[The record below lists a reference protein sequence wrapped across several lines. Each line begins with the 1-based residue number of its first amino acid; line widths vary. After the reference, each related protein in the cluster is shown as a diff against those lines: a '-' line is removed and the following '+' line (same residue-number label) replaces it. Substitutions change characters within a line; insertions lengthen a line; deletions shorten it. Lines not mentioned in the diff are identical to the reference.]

1 MIKRVVFLL
10 MMVLGAGL
18 LTACDT
24 AEERAQKHFE
34 KGMALLEAGDT
45 DRALVEFRN
54 VFKLNS
60 THRDARLTY
69 AQVEEKRGNISSAY
83 GQYLRLVEQYP
94 DDLDGQRA
102 LARLALAI
110 GNWDEVERHVAI
122 AKKLAPDDLDVQA
135 IELSLNYRNAV
146 LGRDTSAIR
155 TAAAA
160 AAALVEKKPDQM
172 NARRVVIDDF
182 VRGQDWRAA
191 LSAIDASLAVNE
203 NDQQM
208 HRLRL
213 AVLERLGRTD
223 EVETHLLEMVE
234 RFPDDESIN
243 RMLITWYVTRQQIAE
258 AESYLRGRVAQTPDS
273 VERQVQ
279 LVGFLAQYRGRD
291 AARDEIERVLAETDL
306 ATTLFRSMRAGL
318 DFDAG
323 QQDAAVSEMED
334 ILKEAEPSDE
344 TRGIKLAL
352 AKMLIRTGN
361 SVGARSKVEEVLA
374 EDPTNVG
381 ALKLKAGWLIDDDHT
396 GDAIVELRRALDQ
409 SPRDAEIMTLL
420 ARAYEREGN
429 HDLKNEMLA
438 LAVEASNS
446 APAEA
451 LRYAR
456 VLLSEGKQL
465 PAEDVLLAAL
475 RLQRDNPELL
485 IALGNVYVQ
494 MSDWPRADQVIDTL
508 TKLGTDIGQAG
519 ANELTARKL
528 AGQNRETELTDFL
541 GKLSEEDGGLG
552 VVAAI
557 VRNRLASGDVEGAR
571 EYINKQLADD
581 PENPALRFVAAT
593 VLMIDGQAEAAEAT
607 FRKLLDEDPK
617 RANVWMALYTLHRSR
632 GETKEAQLILDQGLE
647 ALPENTNL
655 NWLLAGEREA
665 QGDIEGAIAIYE
677 KLYERDSNSPVLAN
691 NLASL
696 ISSHYDDDENLERAI
711 TIARRLRGT
720 KVAAF
725 QDTYGWIT
733 YRLGNHE
740 EALEYLE
747 PAALGIPDDPMVHFH
762 LAMTYVALKRD
773 ADALAQLNKAVELIE
788 ASGKRPELLD
798 DVQAEITRAKSRLP
812 IDN

>member
-593 VLMIDGQAEAAEAT
+593 VLMIDGQAEAAEAM

-632 GETKEAQLILDQGLE
+632 GEAKEAQLILDQGLE

>member
-593 VLMIDGQAEAAEAT
+593 VLMIDGQAEAAEAM

-632 GETKEAQLILDQGLE
+632 GEAKEAQLILDQGLE

-773 ADALAQLNKAVELIE
+773 VDALAQLNKAVELIE

>member
-10 MMVLGAGL
+10 MMVLGASL

-593 VLMIDGQAEAAEAT
+593 VLMIDGQAEAAEAM

-632 GETKEAQLILDQGLE
+632 GEAKEAQLILDQGLE

-773 ADALAQLNKAVELIE
+773 VDALAQLNKAVELIE